1 MRPAVALLRAGAG
14 AGGGGT
20 DPYLA
25 NVVSLLNMGG
35 ADGSTTFTD
44 NTGKIWT
51 PNGNAQIDT
60 SLGFNAGLFD
70 GSGDYISTPSDSSL
84 SLDAD
89 YTIEFILRINSLSI
103 SGIFDN
109 GASSFSGAATA
120 VIVNHATQAN
130 KLSFWCRNIG
140 TTGAILSTNTLS
152 TGVDYHIAF
161 VRSGVSSKTW
171 QDGVSVGATATETT
185 AATVPLSTSG
195 LRVGKYWGGDFNGW
209 IRAFRVT
216 KGVARYTS
224 AFTPPSAPFP
234 TT

>member
-1 MRPAVALLRAGAG
+1 MTTRGHQGLLLAGSGGDPYIANVVALLNFA
-14 AGGGGT
+14 
-20 DPYLA
+20 
-25 NVVSLLNMGG
+25 G

-60 SLGFNAGLFD
+60 SLGYNAGLFD
-70 GSGDYISTPSDSSL
+70 GSGDYISTPNDASL

-89 YTIEFILRINSLSI
+89 YTIEFILRLNALTI
-103 SGIFDN
+103 SGVAAN
-109 GASSFSGAATA
+109 GAGSFSGDATA
-120 VIVNHATQAN
+120 FIVNHATQAN

-161 VRSGVSSKTW
+161 VRSGNVSKTW
-171 QDGVSVGATATETT
+171 QDGVSVGASATEGSV
-185 AATVPLSTSG
+185 ATVPLSTSG
-195 LRVGKYWGGDFNGW
+195 LRVGRYWGGDFNGW
-209 IRAFRVT
+209 IRAFRIT

-224 AFTPPSAPFP
+224 SFTPPTAPFP